1 MLTEQEGFI
10 MQQGGDR
17 GKSPNVTGTQP
28 KGRMVSANEKGTKG
42 RAGQGSAKSRKGSP
56 KKVEARTTSKSKDK

>member
-1 MLTEQEGFI
+1 

-28 KGRMVSANEKGTKG
+28 TGRTKDSPKEKGTKG
-42 RAGQGSAKSRKGSP
+42 QAGQGSAKSRKGSP
-56 KKVEARTTSKSKDK
+56 KKVQARTTAKSRDK

>member
-1 MLTEQEGFI
+1 

-28 KGRMVSANEKGTKG
+28 KGRTQSPANEKGTKG
-42 RAGQGSAKSRKGSP
+42 REGQGSAKSRKGSP
-56 KKVEARTTSKSKDK
+56 KKVSARTTSKSGDK

>member
-1 MLTEQEGFI
+1 

-28 KGRMVSANEKGTKG
+28 RRQTQDPENQKGTKG
-42 RAGQGSAKSRKGSP
+42 REAQGSANSRKASP
-56 KKVEARTTSKSKDK
+56 KKVAARTTSKSRDK